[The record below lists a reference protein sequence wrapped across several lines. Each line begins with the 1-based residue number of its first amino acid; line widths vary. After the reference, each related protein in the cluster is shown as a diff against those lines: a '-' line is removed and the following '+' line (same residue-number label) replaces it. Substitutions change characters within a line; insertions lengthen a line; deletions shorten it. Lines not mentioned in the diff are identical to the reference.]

1 MIKYL
6 KYSSII
12 SIGLLLGRFIGFIRE
27 IILAKKFGI
36 SEENDQLILILTAPD
51 LINNI
56 ISASTISLI
65 LIPYFQENKNKI
77 NILKEIFYP
86 FITITIFL
94 YFSTTI
100 IYYKFYNLET
110 FILLSISLVSI
121 FPNIL
126 TGIYSAYYQF
136 EEKFII
142 PSLTNFIFNT
152 VIIFSLI
159 FYFNNIIFA
168 ITIIFASL
176 IRFLFVYY
184 KSNLKFKNRII
195 KSTGLK
201 IKSIIIVFLSYGLIY
216 TIPVIDKMFAY
227 KLEEGQV
234 SLINFAEKIYL
245 FPCVIILSTFST
257 AIFPNFTKLFSK
269 KKINKL
275 RLDYTRGLLIIF
287 SLSILLSILLFFFG
301 NEFIKIVY
309 FMSNFSKSDIN
320 DINTVLRAFTG
331 VILSYGTLSLVL
343 SLLYAIKAY
352 IEIILVSL
360 FIIIIKIILNYY
372 IILNNGDSFDL
383 ALGSSILMILSS
395 LFYLFT
401 SYKKLSKYQSFKKI

>member
-1 MIKYL
+1 
-6 KYSSII
+6 
-12 SIGLLLGRFIGFIRE
+12 
-27 IILAKKFGI
+27 
-36 SEENDQLILILTAPD
+36 
-51 LINNI
+51 
-56 ISASTISLI
+56 
-65 LIPYFQENKNKI
+65 
-77 NILKEIFYP
+77 
-86 FITITIFL
+86 
-94 YFSTTI
+94 
-100 IYYKFYNLET
+100 
-110 FILLSISLVSI
+110 
-121 FPNIL
+121 
-126 TGIYSAYYQF
+126 
-136 EEKFII
+136 
-142 PSLTNFIFNT
+142 
-152 VIIFSLI
+152 
-159 FYFNNIIFA
+159 
-168 ITIIFASL
+168 
-176 IRFLFVYY
+176 
-184 KSNLKFKNRII
+184 
-195 KSTGLK
+195 
-201 IKSIIIVFLSYGLIY
+201 
-216 TIPVIDKMFAY
+216 
-227 KLEEGQV
+227 
-234 SLINFAEKIYL
+234 
-245 FPCVIILSTFST
+245 
-257 AIFPNFTKLFSK
+257 